1 MFLLEK
7 TVKNHLLGDTIIFLF
22 AITISFS
29 ITTLLKINAQSQYI
43 IVFLLAIVSIYL
55 GEKLVKRYLPH
66 LLRDSKE
73 TTFESILLI
82 VVLFFLGDFISDKT
96 NVWLVI
102 TLYYFVY
109 VIFTALFERIA
120 LGKQ

>member
-82 VVLFFLGDFISDKT
+82 VVLFFLGEFISDKM
-96 NVWLVI
+96 NVWLAV

-109 VIFTALFERIA
+109 VIFTTLFERIA
-120 LGKQ
+120 LGK